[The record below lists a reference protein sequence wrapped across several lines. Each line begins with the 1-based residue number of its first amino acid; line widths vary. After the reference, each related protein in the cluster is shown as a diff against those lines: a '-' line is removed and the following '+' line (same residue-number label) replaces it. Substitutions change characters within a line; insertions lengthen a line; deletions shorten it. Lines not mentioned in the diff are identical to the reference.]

1 MKELLENWKRSFNKN
16 VNNNAPIISR
26 DYVIDGE
33 RVILWLEVIVE
44 RLGVFKA
51 FLAHTSNN
59 RADIEHG
66 MALLEN
72 AKDELLDNV
81 L

>member
-1 MKELLENWKRSFNKN
+1 MKELLDNWKNIPVR
-16 VNNNAPIISR
+16 NNNQAPLISR

-44 RLGVFKA
+44 RLGVYKA
-51 FLAHTSNN
+51 FLAHCMNN
-59 RADIEHG
+59 NASVEHNIE
-66 MALLEN
+66 LLES
-72 AKDELLDNV
+72 AKDELLDGI